1 MGQVIHLAFPS
12 TDYPPTKDALDIAES
27 VFLIA
32 VRWWVADYRH
42 GEDPLPRLCEAMR
55 TVGAHDAAFS
65 VDKLMAVVARSA
77 RQQIEI
83 HCPPCAHLSEHEK
96 HLLHAASLA
105 QASRSDLAERALRT
119 ALLSAQGAEFALG
132 PLEGLSKLFAA
143 ARLHFCRRRAP
154 VVDLPRA
161 DAVEAWMPSAQPR
174 SIH

>member
-1 MGQVIHLAFPS
+1 MGQVIQLAFPS
-12 TDYPPTKDALDIAES
+12 TDYPPTKHALGSAES

-32 VRWWVADYRH
+32 VRWWVADYRQ

-55 TVGAHDAAFS
+55 AAGAHDAAFS
-65 VDKLMAVVARSA
+65 VDQLMAIVARSA
-77 RQQIEI
+77 RQQIAI
-83 HCPPCAHLSEHEK
+83 HCPDCPHLSADEK

-132 PLEGLSKLFAA
+132 PLEGLSKLFTE

-154 VVDLPRA
+154 AA
-161 DAVEAWMPSAQPR
+161 DRPGAHAVEAWMPS
-174 SIH
+174 IH